1 MSTIFCCLIIW
12 ETSTIL
18 LKGLML
24 WISFNIKSFKNKRIL
39 KLNSFISRNN
49 GKSFRNKKRLV
60 QVKRFKEYL
69 LLYPIGKVWSIKEPR
84 YLSKSK
90 NQKMKRKNNIIMLN
104 KSSKLPLKRFTS
116 TIKVKSILWV
126 SIITEVYCQVAAETD
141 A

>member
-1 MSTIFCCLIIW
+1 MSTIFCCLITW
-12 ETSTIL
+12 EINTIL

-24 WISFNIKSFKNKRIL
+24 WISFNIKSFKNKKIL

-49 GKSFRNKKRLV
+49 GKSFRNKKRLG

-104 KSSKLPLKRFTS
+104 KSSKLPLKKYTS

-126 SIITEVYCQVAAETD
+126 SIITEVYCQVVVETD